1 MVLDMLANPVVAGG
15 LTLVGRN
22 VFGWVKNSLDDGQI
36 QSYEWAKLLKTLVEL
51 GALSV
56 AVYLG
61 LDIVLPAVSPENAA
75 GVVALVDMAK
85 SYLNK

>member
-1 MVLDMLANPVVAGG
+1 MVYEWLANPVVAGA

-36 QSYEWAKLLKTLVEL
+36 QGYEKAKLVKTLLEL

-61 LDIVLPAVSPENAA
+61 LDIVLPSVAPENAA

-85 SYLNK
+85 SYFKK